1 MPVAEQS
8 MPISTEWSIT
18 KSKPTSPNFDIDF
31 FFLLAGVREDVL
43 PAQRDRAVSVQWCSF
58 PAIKRF
64 RFQLHR
70 RSSLLYSQHHTRFAA
85 DRLV

>member
-1 MPVAEQS
+1 

-43 PAQRDRAVSVQWCSF
+43 PAQRDRAVSVQ
-58 PAIKRF
+58 
-64 RFQLHR
+64 
-70 RSSLLYSQHHTRFAA
+70 
-85 DRLV
+85 